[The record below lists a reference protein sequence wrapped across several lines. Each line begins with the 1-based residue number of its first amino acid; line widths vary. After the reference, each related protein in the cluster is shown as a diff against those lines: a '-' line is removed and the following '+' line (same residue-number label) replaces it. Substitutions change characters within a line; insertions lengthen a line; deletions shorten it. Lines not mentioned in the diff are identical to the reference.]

1 MNATASTRPRRF
13 PIQLPVQ
20 VKVGDGRLQQE
31 VQSRNISSRGIYFE
45 FAAAV
50 DVGSRVEFILSLPER
65 VTKGKA
71 IQVHCFGKVV
81 RVERGRGSEVGIAAT
96 IERYLFVDKTPAQ
109 HTKH

>member
-1 MNATASTRPRRF
+1 MNTTASTRPRRF

-20 VKVGDGRLQQE
+20 VKVGDGRLQQQ

-50 DVGSRVEFILSLPER
+50 DIGSRVEFFLTLPER
-65 VTKGKA
+65 VTKGKQ

-96 IERYLFVDKTPAQ
+96 IERYIFVDKSPAQ
-109 HTKH
+109 QTQR